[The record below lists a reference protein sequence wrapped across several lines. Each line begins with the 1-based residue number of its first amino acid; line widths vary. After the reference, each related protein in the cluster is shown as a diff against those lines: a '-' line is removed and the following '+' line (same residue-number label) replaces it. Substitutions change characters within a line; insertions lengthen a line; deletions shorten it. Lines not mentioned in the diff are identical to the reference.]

1 MIKGKDK
8 HGEQARPA
16 YARVFVLDAEVVAV
30 LVKHLVTLDA
40 IIGRTTIGATNGA
53 LPLRHDILFVW
64 VVGRAVSVPVSRP
77 LRRSRRNG
85 SAVQP
90 VITVIVYEVTRNTQ
104 KDRKTN
110 ASSPSYTICNSSIQ
124 QTMSGGI
131 SARSKTLQ
139 RFFQYEP
146 RADSRSRGDFGVP
159 LNVSVVGHQRPSSL
173 STYSKRVP
181 ANS

>member
-1 MIKGKDK
+1 MTKGKDT

-64 VVGRAVSVPVSRP
+64 IVGRAVSVRISCP

-85 SAVQP
+85 SAIQP
-90 VITVIVYEVTRNTQ
+90 IITVIVYEVTRSTQ
-104 KDRKTN
+104 KDRKKN
-110 ASSPSYTICNSSIQ
+110 ASSPSYTICNSCIQ
-124 QTMSGGI
+124 QTMPGGI
-131 SARSKTLQ
+131 PARSKTLQ

-146 RADSRSRGDFGVP
+146 RADSKAAISITLKLVP
-159 LNVSVVGHQRPSSL
+159 YPQ
-173 STYSKRVP
+173 
-181 ANS
+181 